1 MPCLSGGCGMP
12 GRMAVA
18 NAIGY
23 AEHRSRSHDAVIRVY
38 DATGNMIE
46 TYEHE
51 GEFGQCRDNVQ
62 DGIVYAVCFKNVSG
76 PWLQCEA
83 RAYPSELKRLLEWR
97 AIPPPWRD
105 RKMRAPRSACFPS
118 ATRINAQY
126 QSRPSRRKTTQFART
141 RLR

>member
-1 MPCLSGGCGMP
+1 MLA
-12 GRMAVA
+12 MAITEMSARNLVV
-18 NAIGY
+18 ITQSV
-23 AEHRSRSHDAVIRVY
+23 EKRSDCSQWICDEA
-38 DATGNMIE
+38 GNVIE